1 VVGGSGRTIVRVLLA
16 GVLSSSAAAPVWAAP
31 QAPAPAREAYLIGE
45 GDALQLFVWKEPE
58 LTRDVTVRLDGKIT
72 IPLIGDVQAVGRTP
86 EQLGQEIA
94 VGLKRFL
101 AAPQVTLTV
110 REANGSK
117 FYVIGRVA
125 RPGVFPL
132 AGTTTVL
139 QALALSGGLAE
150 FAKAERILVVRKERG
165 TETLIRV
172 DYKKIEAGAE
182 MSQNNVVLRP
192 GDTIVVP

>member
-1 VVGGSGRTIVRVLLA
+1 MPAS
-16 GVLSSSAAAPVWAAP
+16 AAP
-31 QAPAPAREAYLIGE
+31 QAPAAHAAEAPYLIGE

-72 IPLIGDVQAVGRTP
+72 VPLIGDVQAVGRTP

-94 VGLKRFL
+94 TGLKRFL
-101 AAPQVTLTV
+101 AAPQVTITV
-110 REANGSK
+110 KDASGSK

-125 RPGVFPL
+125 RPGAFAL

-139 QALALSGGLAE
+139 QALALSGGLLE
-150 FAKAERILVVRKERG
+150 FAKADRILVVRKERG
-165 TETLIRV
+165 TETLLRV

-182 MSQNNVVLRP
+182 MTQNNVVLRP

>member
-1 VVGGSGRTIVRVLLA
+1 VAVLLLSL
-16 GVLSSSAAAPVWAAP
+16 GVSASAAP
-31 QAPAPAREAYLIGE
+31 QAPAPARATSEAPYLIGE

-72 IPLIGDVQAVGRTP
+72 VPLIGDVQAVGHTP

-101 AAPQVTLTV
+101 SAPQVTLTV
-110 REANGSK
+110 KEANGSR

-139 QALALSGGLAE
+139 QALALSGGLLE
-150 FAKAERILVVRKERG
+150 FAKADRILVVRKERG
-165 TETLIRV
+165 TETLLRV
-172 DYKKIEAGAE
+172 DYKKIEAGAD
-182 MSQNNVVLRP
+182 MAQNNVVLRP